1 MASIGLRN
9 PYFAVYNYD
18 SEAGEV
24 TYSNGGLM
32 AKAIEFSAKLES
44 SDSNNLYAD
53 DGIAESDTSFGGGEM
68 TITTDDL
75 TQEVSQV
82 ILGIKTQKVTVNS
95 KEVDELVYDDDM
107 AAPYLGFGVI
117 IPKKING
124 LRKWRAVVLL
134 RIQFAVPEESA
145 KTKEDKIEWI
155 TPQLTA
161 TVTRSEAEKSP
172 WKREAILESLADAQ
186 AYIKQVLNI
195 TSGGAV

>member
-9 PYFAVYNYD
+9 PYYAVYNYD
-18 SEAGEV
+18 SETREV
-24 TYSNGGLM
+24 TYSDGGLM
-32 AKAIEFSAKLES
+32 AKAVEFSSKLES

-75 TQEVSQV
+75 TQKVSQIV
-82 ILGIKTQKVTVNS
+82 LGLKTQKITVNE
-95 KEVDELVYDDDM
+95 KEIDELVYDDDM

-117 IPKKING
+117 VPKKVNG
-124 LRKWRAVVLL
+124 SRKWRAVVLL

-145 KTKEDKIEWI
+145 KTKGDKIEWI

-172 WKREAILESLADAQ
+172 WKREAVLDSLADAQ

-195 TSGGAV
+195 TSGGSV